1 MKHILLGA
9 LLLAYFFLPAQD
21 YRPFLPG
28 RLHYFSATGPDFSV
42 RVDSAGLVGADSA
55 FWMNRIIG
63 TACNPPGTFRHYFK
77 DGFEGRMGDHFIAGA
92 DGAFRIVSQPGDT
105 LTLHTRLPLATPW
118 PFLTGTALTAEL
130 QSRSATTT
138 FGVADSVLDIAVSDG
153 NHYTLSQ
160 HFGLLD
166 GINFSGYFSIHAAVP
181 CTLVRAPNL
190 PPTLNEY
197 VTWQPGDA
205 FTYVKD
211 RGMQLGKFNNYTVR
225 DRWTNAAGDSL
236 WLEVN
241 NQFTLTIPPNMD
253 TIAYPTVVDTLLYT
267 DGLPALARLATG
279 ELDSTLQP
287 IRIAHSWDYATS
299 FGGEIRLRYDN
310 YQFSSPDFWVDSCGY
325 YSIIAP
331 PCDDPYPGQ
340 MVEEFGIVRY
350 VYSIGAT
357 ITLCVTDVGEMLC
370 YKRATDSIVCPAWL
384 ELATGI
390 EEVGIKGELR
400 IAASASG
407 QPSLLWDGLN
417 PGLYRLQL
425 CDLQGRV
432 LSDQSLQLDASGSQA
447 IDLPGAAGL
456 YLLHVEDLAG
466 GGNWIARL
474 PKFSH

>member
-9 LLLAYFFLPAQD
+9 LLLAWFFLPAQD

-28 RLHYFSATGPDFSV
+28 RLHYFSVMGADFSV

-55 FWMNRIIG
+55 FWMNRVVG
-63 TACNPPGTFRHYFK
+63 GACNPPGTFRHYFK
-77 DGFEGRMGDHFIAGA
+77 DGFEGRMGDHFIAGS
-92 DGAFRIVSQPGDT
+92 DGAYRIVSQTGDT
-105 LTLHTRLPLATPW
+105 LTFHTKIPSFTLWNFMSGTTLVAEIQSRLP
-118 PFLTGTALTAEL
+118 
-130 QSRSATTT
+130 TTT
-138 FGVADSVLDIAVSDG
+138 FGVADSVLDIALSDG
-153 NHYTLSQ
+153 HHYTLSQ
-160 HFGLLD
+160 HFGLLS
-166 GINFSGYFSIHAAVP
+166 GIDFEGYFTGNASLH
-181 CTLVRAPNL
+181 CTLERAPNL
-190 PPTLNEY
+190 PPNVNEY
-197 VTWQPGDA
+197 VTWQVGDA

-267 DGLPALARLATG
+267 NDLVALAGLATG
-279 ELDSTLQP
+279 ELDTNIQP
-287 IRIAHSWDYATS
+287 IRVSRWWEYATV
-299 FGGEIRLRYDN
+299 FGGEISLRYDN
-310 YQFSSPDFWVDSCGY
+310 YQFSAPDFGIDTCGLY
-325 YSIIAP
+325 GMLAP
-331 PCDDPYPGQ
+331 PCDDPYPVHI
-340 MVEEFGIVRY
+340 VEGFGLVRWE
-350 VYSIGAT
+350 YSIGWT
-357 ITLCVTDVGEMLC
+357 MTTCVTDVGEMLC

-400 IAASASG
+400 IAASVSG

-447 IDLPGAAGL
+447 IDLPDAAGL
-456 YLLHVEDLAG
+456 YLLRVEDLAG